1 MIRLLFIFMVFCS
14 TLSYGQGYVN
24 YGASRA
30 QDTSRTLG
38 NTLIMGA
45 VRLYT
50 YSNNDTNKV
59 FGPDASG
66 KMVLRTKS
74 TGSGTDTT
82 SLSNRINAKLDS
94 NRKVQNLNSPNALDV
109 PSTAAVNGALAAY
122 STTTQMNTALGLKV
136 SKIDSNLY
144 GSYITPTYFYANL
157 PTQTT
162 YSAGVN
168 LGLSGNAF
176 YLDTGANKA
185 ATKTDLLSYKRANDS
200 TGATGFSTVYGRD
213 TASANN
219 RANTAASVSGLVPY
233 TGATTNVDLG
243 VHSITA
249 TRLNSD
255 TLEPRTSAGLH
266 LHNSSHQDIFIAGAG
281 GGQNLTIYAPTN
293 FDLLKNQSTTDTV
306 LTTNS
311 SGTIS
316 KIGIG
321 TVYAKVVA
329 DTTISANYTLT
340 ALDNRRT
347 IHCTNGSN
355 INVTIPT
362 GLAVTFKCDV
372 FQEGAGNVVFVASST
387 TLNFVPTGTTKTLKL
402 GAGVYIGSFA
412 TANNFTVQGALQP

>member
-1 MIRLLFIFMVFCS
+1 
-14 TLSYGQGYVN
+14 
-24 YGASRA
+24 
-30 QDTSRTLG
+30 
-38 NTLIMGA
+38 
-45 VRLYT
+45 
-50 YSNNDTNKV
+50 
-59 FGPDASG
+59 
-66 KMVLRTKS
+66 LRTV
-74 TGSGTDTT
+74 DT
-82 SLSNRINAKLDS
+82 
-94 NRKVQNLNSPNALDV
+94 
-109 PSTAAVNGALAAY
+109 
-122 STTTQMNTALGLKV
+122 
-136 SKIDSNLY
+136 
-144 GSYITPTYFYANL
+144 
-157 PTQTT
+157 
-162 YSAGVN
+162 
-168 LGLSGNAF
+168 F
-176 YLDTGANKA
+176 YLDTSANHA
-185 ATKTDLLSYKRANDS
+185 ATKTDLANYKPAADS
-200 TGATGFSTVYGRD
+200 TGATGYSSNYGRD

-219 RANTAASVSGLVPY
+219 RANTAAAVSGLVPY

-316 KIGIG
+316 KVGIG
-321 TVYAKVVA
+321 TVYTKAVA

-340 ALDNRRT
+340 SLDNRRT

-372 FQEGAGNVVFVASST
+372 FQENTGNVVFVASGT
-387 TLNFVPTGTTKTLKL
+387 TLNFVPNATTKTLKL